1 MALQSLTASLNSITT
16 MDDYSLIVL
25 TEGSGVLE
33 VDFSNYS
40 MMAGKAI
47 FLSPGQYFRNIS
59 GNLEMSIYR
68 FEGDR
73 VNQVKS
79 SRYLFKHLVSLGYID
94 VSQTADESQ
103 PGLKILQVSDDD
115 SILLE
120 TAVKGWLQLN
130 PFGASSA
137 ELELLFDLKDFVDL
151 HFHESLTLDRVAG
164 ELDQNAGYLKKLTRA
179 KLAAT
184 VHKLTYNKMVTE
196 ARRKVAFTDLSTK
209 EVAYELGFSY
219 PSYFNRF
226 FKQNTNSTPQQFRE
240 DFGASPVDG
249 FVREF
254 SQLLDSQFKEQRF
267 MGYYAEAM
275 YLSVK
280 SLSAKI
286 RSSFGT
292 SFNELMNQ
300 RLLLSGKQL
309 LASGES
315 VKETAYALGFKEPNH
330 FSAFFKTQTGASPSG
345 YFHS

>member
-1 MALQSLTASLNSITT
+1 MALQSLITSLNRITI

-25 TEGSGVLE
+25 TKGSGVLE

-40 MMAGKAI
+40 MMSGKAI
-47 FLSPGQYFRNIS
+47 FLSPGQYFRVIS
-59 GNLEMSIYR
+59 GDLEMSMYK

-73 VNQVKS
+73 VGQIKS

-94 VSQTADESQ
+94 VSQSAREGQ
-103 PGLKILQVSDDD
+103 PGLKILQIDGDD
-115 SILLE
+115 STLLE

-130 PFGASSA
+130 PFGASTA

-151 HFHESLTLDRVAG
+151 HFHEPLTLDRVAG
-164 ELDQNAGYLKKLTRA
+164 ELNQSAGYLKKLTKD

-184 VHKLTYNKMVTE
+184 VHKLTYNKIITE

-226 FKQNTNSTPQQFRE
+226 FKENTHSTPRQFRE
-240 DFGASPVDG
+240 DFGASPTDG

-267 MGYYAEAM
+267 MAYYADAM

-280 SLSAKI
+280 SLSSKI

-300 RLLLSGKQL
+300 RLLRSSKQL
-309 LASGES
+309 LEAGES
-315 VKETAYALGFKEPNH
+315 VKETAFALGFKEPNH
-330 FSAFFKTQTGASPSG
+330 FSAFFKAQTGASPSG
-345 YFHS
+345 YLR